1 MATHDKRKSLAVA
14 AARRGGRGGGVV
26 RRGAAGGKLGVADG
40 AAPEM

>member
-26 RRGAAGGKLGVADG
+26 RRGAAGGKLGVAGG